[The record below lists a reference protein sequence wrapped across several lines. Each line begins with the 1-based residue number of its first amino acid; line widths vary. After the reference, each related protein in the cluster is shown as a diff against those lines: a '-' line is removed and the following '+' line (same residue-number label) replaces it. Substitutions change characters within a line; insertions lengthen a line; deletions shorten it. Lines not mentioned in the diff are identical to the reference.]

1 VEFYEVFPENMNDK
15 LKIVELEF
23 NKEKQKV
30 IRLVAIKSDKKFYK
44 TNEDNVKIGAIICN
58 TKWKNIGKIY
68 I

>member
-1 VEFYEVFPENMNDK
+1 MEFYEVFPENMNDK

-58 TKWKNIGKIY
+58 TK
-68 I
+68 